1 MRILTIYLK
10 RLIVSY
16 KNENNFTMPHKRGFL
31 EVFIMIE
38 FKQSQILFRL
48 PATLKLKDLNIH
60 NIKTLSTNEILN
72 FLAGELD
79 QKIREAL
86 KIELIQNLNT
96 FNNLIIKKEQE

>member
-1 MRILTIYLK
+1 
-10 RLIVSY
+10 
-16 KNENNFTMPHKRGFL
+16 
-31 EVFIMIE
+31 MIE